1 MVNSAIK
8 AAGFES
14 VSEKHI
20 VEWRYYIM
28 AKAYEELEIRDDF
41 MFGVIMRDPK
51 YCKPFL
57 ETILGIKI
65 RKLEYPESQKTIDL
79 SAGAKGVRLD
89 VYVEDEKN
97 TVFDMEMQIHV
108 KRNLPKRMRYYQG
121 MINLNILEKGG
132 DYNELK
138 KSYVIF
144 ICTFDPYG
152 QGRHLYSFEYLCN
165 QDPSLTFGDE
175 TVKIILNT
183 KGTLDDVS
191 PEMKRLLEY
200 IDGQA
205 ASDDFTR
212 ELDDAVQS
220 ARRNEKWRLDYMTL
234 QQEYREKYNEGLEAG
249 IEQGMERGIE
259 QGLERGIKVLYYDV
273 QMTIPEIAAKM
284 SVQEEL
290 VEKIVAGFGKT
301 KEE

>member
-1 MVNSAIK
+1 MT
-8 AAGFES
+8 
-14 VSEKHI
+14 
-20 VEWRYYIM
+20 
-28 AKAYEELEIRDDF
+28 KAYEELELQDDF

-51 YCKPFL
+51 YCKPFF

-65 RKLEYPESQKTIDL
+65 RRLEYPESQKTIDL

-89 VYVEDEKN
+89 VYVEDENN
-97 TVFDMEMQIHV
+97 TVFDMEMQVHI
-108 KRNLPKRMRYYQG
+108 KRNLAKRMRYYQG
-121 MINLNILEKGG
+121 MIDLNILEKGG

-165 QDPSLTFGDE
+165 QDPSLTFEDE
-175 TVKIILNT
+175 TIKIILNT
-183 KGTLDDVS
+183 KGTMDDVS
-191 PEMKRLLEY
+191 PELKRLLEY

-205 ASDDFTR
+205 ASDEFTR

-220 ARRNEKWRLDYMTL
+220 VRRNEKWRLDYMTL

-249 IEQGMERGIE
+249 IQRGIERGIE
-259 QGLERGIKVLYYDV
+259 QGKIEGKTEGKIEILYVDLHFS
-273 QMTIPEIAAKM
+273 IAEIAQKLKL
-284 SVQEEL
+284 SEEHVQRI
-290 VEKIVAGFGKT
+290 VKKIEDK
-301 KEE
+301 K

>member
-1 MVNSAIK
+1 MAHSAWTGGSVYTGQ
-8 AAGFES
+8 AALPH
-14 VSEKHI
+14 KNI
-20 VEWRYYIM
+20 
-28 AKAYEELEIRDDF
+28 
-41 MFGVIMRDPK
+41 
-51 YCKPFL
+51 
-57 ETILGIKI
+57 
-65 RKLEYPESQKTIDL
+65 Q
-79 SAGAKGVRLD
+79 VRLD

-121 MINLNILEKGG
+121 MIDLNILEKGG

-249 IEQGMERGIE
+249 IEQG
-259 QGLERGIKVLYYDV
+259 LERGIKVLYYDV